1 MKFRFAS
8 CICIALICNSLFAA
22 EDVTVAYQ
30 YAGNHNTDFGSIRV
44 SLGVGEFSD
53 GRSVENARQI
63 TDDYQAESPL
73 AELVRDALLQG
84 FVHGGA
90 ELVDDGADML
100 IVGRINSSEVQ
111 IVDRSG
117 VESLQLTI
125 RTAVQLQGRGRTIW
139 ETTLFGRGVVP
150 VSEGIVAAVHGA
162 MDRMIRE
169 LVSDD
174 YFLIELQ

>member
-1 MKFRFAS
+1 MKLRSLIF
-8 CICIALICNSLFAA
+8 ICAAFTSPLFAV
-22 EDVTVAYQ
+22 EEVNVAYQ

-44 SLGVGEFSD
+44 SLGVGEFGD
-53 GRSVENARQI
+53 ARSAGNARLI
-63 TDDYQAESPL
+63 TDEYQAESAL
-73 AELVRDALLQG
+73 TDIVRDALIQG

-90 ELVDDGADML
+90 KLVDAGADMQ
-100 IVGRINSSEVQ
+100 IIGRIISSEAL
-111 IVDRSG
+111 IVDRNG
-117 VESLQLTI
+117 VDSIQLTI
-125 RTAVQLQGRGRTIW
+125 RTNVQLQGRGRTIW
-139 ETTLFGRGVVP
+139 ETTLFGRGEVP